1 MKLKKEEESE
11 DNSFILRMG
20 NKILMEGVIETK
32 FRAEPEETTNQRLPR
47 LGIHSINTTNPEPW
61 QMPRRCCQEPDIAVS
76 LEALPVPGKYR
87 SGYSLSSI
95 GRSSRSPMKE
105 PKKVSRKL
113 KGSELQYKLSR
124 TPELLGTIS
133 SIIENMSWNLW
144 P

>member
-1 MKLKKEEESE
+1 
-11 DNSFILRMG
+11 
-20 NKILMEGVIETK
+20 
-32 FRAEPEETTNQRLPR
+32 
-47 LGIHSINTTNPEPW
+47 
-61 QMPRRCCQEPDIAVS
+61 
-76 LEALPVPGKYR
+76 
-87 SGYSLSSI
+87 
-95 GRSSRSPMKE
+95 MKE